1 MRQPGAVSF
10 LAAMRA
16 APRLRI
22 RSVFLPMTHSL
33 SGIETVRKAKV
44 SAAHQKPDALRSIVV
59 QLFWK
64 TPAVR
69 WDTIRQPGLVYG
81 IFRMKTTVLFVYAG
95 TSVS

>member
-1 MRQPGAVSF
+1 
-10 LAAMRA
+10 
-16 APRLRI
+16 
-22 RSVFLPMTHSL
+22 MTHLL
-33 SGIETVRKAKV
+33 SGIETARKVKI
-44 SAAHQKPDALRSIVV
+44 SIAHQEPAALCSIVG

-95 TSVS
+95 KSVSYILRISAFVMGFGF